1 MIRLIQLQISKKA
14 RNPNV
19 SMLFYFFI
27 THNDMNAKTQ
37 EVNLQ
42 PKDRAKIPQIPM
54 NLEMLLAVRSFQIY
68 NTKVLIF
75 LTYYRFSDQSHHSI
89 SHFP

>member
-1 MIRLIQLQISKKA
+1 MRFQSVHLMVSKKA

-37 EVNLQ
+37 EVNWQ
-42 PKDRAKIPQIPM
+42 PKDRAMFPKSPM
-54 NLEMLLAVRSFQIY
+54 ILEMLLAVRSFQVY

-75 LTYYRFSDQSHHSI
+75 LTLI
-89 SHFP
+89 SVEKVSRV